1 MPYLGCSVRLYVQL
15 YVGGRMPYL
24 GCSVCLYLQLYVGG
38 RMSYLGCSVRL
49 YLQLYVG
56 GRMSY
61 LRSLCLFTY
70 SGVQHI
76 VCCVFV
82 LFSSSGVPRVSLN
95 CPFLIVPSVF
105 SNVYLWFIRL

>member
-1 MPYLGCSVRLYVQL
+1 MFGSSLPPVVYRGTHVLFRMFGSSLPPIVCRRDHVLFMLFVFVYV
-15 YVGGRMPYL
+15 
-24 GCSVCLYLQLYVGG
+24 
-38 RMSYLGCSVRL
+38 
-49 YLQLYVG
+49 
-56 GRMSY
+56 
-61 LRSLCLFTY
+61 Y

>member
-1 MPYLGCSVRLYVQL
+1 MSFEIWIFHNGQPDCDQL
-15 YVGGRMPYL
+15 F
-24 GCSVCLYLQLYVGG
+24 VGG

-76 VCCVFV
+76 LCCVFV
-82 LFSSSGVPRVSLN
+82 LFSSSGVSRVSLN
-95 CPFLIVPSVF
+95 CQNPPV
-105 SNVYLWFIRL
+105 